1 MTSPLW
7 RGPLVRAICMTW
19 RRRAA
24 CGVMSCAPPTTSA
37 PRRGSRMCGVPAQS
51 DRTDVSARALSE
63 RAARERGAGREA
75 HEAASSA
82 TAVIAQSTFS
92 LIAATTAH
100 CTTTL
105 SLPRPA
111 LCPRAAAGCARRALS
126 GACSLLRVCAPVPR
140 WCRPAGRTPHVGA
153 RRRGEVQLLAVPRT
167 RPPRPDPPLAHPDV
181 GTSPPLVPF
190 RFPDPPCPPHQ
201 RTHPAGFPRHLH
213 GSNLGRVGCRLA

>member
-105 SLPRPA
+105 SLQAVRCVSARGARGARCPQSLLPAESVCTGAALVPAGGEDPARRCATARRSSAPRRAANSAAAPRP
-111 LCPRAAAGCARRALS
+111 
-126 GACSLLRVCAPVPR
+126 
-140 WCRPAGRTPHVGA
+140 TP
-153 RRRGEVQLLAVPRT
+153 
-167 RPPRPDPPLAHPDV
+167 RPPRCRHIAAPRSLPLP
-181 GTSPPLVPF
+181 
-190 RFPDPPCPPHQ
+190 
-201 RTHPAGFPRHLH
+201 
-213 GSNLGRVGCRLA
+213 